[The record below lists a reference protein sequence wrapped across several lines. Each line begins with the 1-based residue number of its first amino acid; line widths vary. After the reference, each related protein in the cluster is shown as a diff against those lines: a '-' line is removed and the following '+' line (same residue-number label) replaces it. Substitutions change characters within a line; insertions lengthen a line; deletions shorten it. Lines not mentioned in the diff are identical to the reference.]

1 MPLRLLDLYTPRPTN
16 DTISALFYSSDP
28 DVGRVPA
35 YWVLKNKVL
44 SAVFT
49 DAQFETINKAVV
61 ADSEVR
67 FVTSDAASLRKQIAR
82 EWCAVRN
89 PTNPTTG
96 LPGYLSV
103 KGSAEQFTYC
113 TSFPVVGNPTQAS
126 IYYKA
131 VVPSTGGDLERYCF
145 KAHLVI
151 QSIGIIAEPIPA

>member
-28 DVGRVPA
+28 DLGRVPA

-82 EWCAVRN
+82 EWCAVVRPFYSSSRLSCGHQPDIAFPA
-89 PTNPTTG
+89 PTFCLAQPNEPNDRLTW
-96 LPGYLSV
+96 LFV
-103 KGSAEQFTYC
+103 RKGKRRTIYVLHV
-113 TSFPVVGNPTQAS
+113 FPS
-126 IYYKA
+126 
-131 VVPSTGGDLERYCF
+131 RW
-145 KAHLVI
+145 
-151 QSIGIIAEPIPA
+151 